1 MSCSSPAS
9 ISSSSLRRPRAWP
22 SWLAASALRMLRF
35 QARWRRSWSAPPLP
49 VRPWVTV
56 KPRAR
61 LIVALSPSMV
71 SAWPRFSIRR
81 RLAYSGELAIRS
93 MRALSAMSMA
103 MMSAAVAMS
112 ASGSWASSMMRRA
125 IPGGEGRLRQSAS
138 AAVSSGGMSG
148 RSIPLG
154 QEYLGMHH
162 SLRISFLLCD
172 CRFPVPSIGLI
183 RLQRKGVGVR
193 TNGAHPQIRPP
204 TGEGHPQ
211 AHRHKK
217 RAAVSRGS
225 FWFHYSREA
234 GIRPASP
241 WQLRRRSLPPPSRCL
256 RQRPAAGSQPRRR
269 RRP

>member
-1 MSCSSPAS
+1 
-9 ISSSSLRRPRAWP
+9 
-22 SWLAASALRMLRF
+22 MLRF
-35 QARWRRSWSAPPLP
+35 QARWRRSWSAPVPP

-61 LIVALSPSMV
+61 LIVAFRPSMV

-81 RLAYSGELAIRS
+81 RLAYSGELAMRS

-125 IPGGEGRLRQSAS
+125 IPGGEGRLRQSAR

-162 SLRISFLLCD
+162 SPRFSFLLND
-172 CRFPVPSIGLI
+172 CGFPAPSIGLI
-183 RLQRKGVGVR
+183 RAQRKVPVR
-193 TNGAHPQIRPP
+193 TNAHS
-204 TGEGHPQ
+204 TGGPWVDPW
-211 AHRHKK
+211 AHAK
-217 RAAVSRGS
+217 SRG
-225 FWFHYSREA
+225 FA
-234 GIRPASP
+234 A
-241 WQLRRRSLPPPSRCL
+241 PSV
-256 RQRPAAGSQPRRR
+256 ASQPEGWNQTCIALATSAA
-269 RRP
+269 